1 MKSKTLIVIF
11 ALTIFLVSA
20 IVTQSFSHES
30 KQLFQ
35 QGLMAENGEGNLQ
48 DAITIYEKGSGLH
61 NFSLSPDGTKLAGM
75 DYSIG
80 QNIVVFDRLTNQT
93 QIITNYDT
101 KCIEIKD

>member
-11 ALTIFLVSA
+11 TLTIFLVSA

-48 DAITIYEKGSGLH
+48 DAISIYEKVQVAGLRLSGLIIED
-61 NFSLSPDGTKLAGM
+61 SEDLS
-75 DYSIG
+75 
-80 QNIVVFDRLTNQT
+80 
-93 QIITNYDT
+93 IIKT
-101 KCIEIKD
+101 